1 MTTNTPVTNAQ
12 YMRRAFLLLVPFFM
26 VLCAFFMSWYPG
38 KNGEKV
44 NGLDYLDNFFNG
56 LAKSSANYIDEQRQK
71 LNAYNGVAFDRT
83 MAMNSEKSAQLTA
96 QILTANNIKA
106 EVKEKSVA
114 VQGDLGAMF
123 NAMLDDTKLMY
134 NNNGAQIS
142 SKYGGVDAR
151 EVINSWYISMS
162 ALEKDFTKAGKF
174 DKAKDV
180 SMVKTKALEP
190 AYNFYGV
197 QATPVKDS
205 IFLLAFSLIFYV
217 VYTVWFG
224 FGVLFFFEGLGIR
237 LSH

>member
-1 MTTNTPVTNAQ
+1 
-12 YMRRAFLLLVPFFM
+12 MRRAFLLLVPFFI
-26 VLCAFFMSWYPG
+26 VLCAFFMPWYTG

-71 LNAYNGVAFDRT
+71 LSVYNGVTFDRT
-83 MAMNSEKSAQLTA
+83 MTMNSEKSAQLTA

-134 NNNGAQIS
+134 DNNGAQIS

-151 EVINSWYISMS
+151 EVINSWYKSMT
-162 ALEKDFTKAGKF
+162 ALEKDFTKAEKF
-174 DKAKDV
+174 DRAKDV
-180 SMVKTKALEP
+180 NMVKTKALEP

-197 QATPVKDS
+197 QSTPVKDS

-237 LSH
+237 LTH